1 MDRRN
6 DQVLIINATT
16 GAELGAANLRVDYS
30 LPTQNT
36 SIVEAYNESA
46 TTDAE
51 LDAVQDIFEAR
62 CLPCPIRM
70 RATRPC
76 CWGSGFDRRTM
87 PLNTVAV
94 TSHQVSDGTL
104 LVNPGYPDESY
115 LVEKISVD
123 APARGLRMPRDMP
136 PLSEE
141 EIEIIRRWV
150 GRGALVPSDFASGQD
165 EDDDHGHEPAS

>member
-1 MDRRN
+1 
-6 DQVLIINATT
+6 
-16 GAELGAANLRVDYS
+16 
-30 LPTQNT
+30 
-36 SIVEAYNESA
+36 
-46 TTDAE
+46 
-51 LDAVQDIFEAR
+51 
-62 CLPCPIRM
+62 
-70 RATRPC
+70 
-76 CWGSGFDRRTM
+76 M

-150 GRGALVPSDFASGQD
+150 DSRALVPSGFASGEED
-165 EDDDHGHEPAS
+165 DDDHGHEPAS